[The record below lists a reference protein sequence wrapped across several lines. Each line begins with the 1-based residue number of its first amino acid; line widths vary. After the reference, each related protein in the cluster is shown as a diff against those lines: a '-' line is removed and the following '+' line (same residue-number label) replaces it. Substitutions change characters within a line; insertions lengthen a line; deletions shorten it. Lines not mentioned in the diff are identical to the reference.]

1 MADNIKPYD
10 PNKGF
15 ISFRLN
21 PDAIKEALME
31 QVPYNRTLRYFHDNP
46 DVQISETAKVAASET
61 PILGSLL
68 AGEPVDAAKEAIL
81 FVAPIKAPAAKKQL
95 SKFKPGT
102 EFKDNGNN
110 YVIAKEPGGRKAKEY
125 YLDEDGMTYT
135 GMSHPI
141 ARYNSIKDKPMSITE
156 LEKSIDNTNAMFE
169 KAPSIERKNPVSVA
183 NSDIGAPSES
193 FGEYGIDSYSQPYYN
208 PLGRRI
214 DAYNRMNELYDKVS
228 KVKPRKGE
236 QVMLNV
242 PTTEYTPMDN
252 VILYKPK
259 TNQYR
264 IPGFN
269 EYYNAFAKETPTR
282 PVPDKNV
289 FDYDNKLLQDEINQR
304 NQRVDFED
312 DVIPYKSAKQY
323 YEDYRDAY
331 NAYLDALNGPFL
343 EDIGTPYRH
352 KFQ

>member
-1 MADNIKPYD
+1 MADNLKPYD

-21 PDAIKEALME
+21 PDAIKEEALNLIPWPVGTIAREM
-31 QVPYNRTLRYFHDNP
+31 YRNP
-46 DVQISETAKVAASET
+46 DGSAIETVKQEYS
-61 PILGSLL
+61 
-68 AGEPVDAAKEAIL
+68 DAAKEAIL
-81 FVAPIKAPAAKKQL
+81 FGAPIKAPAAKKQL

-125 YLDEDGMTYT
+125 YLDEDGMTYS
-135 GMSHPI
+135 GMSHSI
-141 ARYNSIKDKPMSITE
+141 AKYNSIKHKPMSITE

-169 KAPSIERKNPVSVA
+169 KAPSIERKNPVAIA
-183 NSDIGAPSES
+183 NSDIGKPSES
-193 FGEYGIDSYSQPYYN
+193 MGEYGIARYYEQPYYN

-214 DAYNRMNELYDKVS
+214 DAYNRMNELYDEVS

-242 PTTEYTPMDN
+242 PTTEYTPMEN

-269 EYYNAFAKETPTR
+269 EYYNAVAKETPTR

-289 FDYDNKLLQDEINQR
+289 FDYDKKLLQDEINQR

-343 EDIGTPYRH
+343 EDIGTGNRF
-352 KFQ
+352 KFE